1 MRRSKSLFV
10 TFEGIEGSGKSYQSK
25 KLYRKLKKLGYPVLY
40 TREPGGC
47 KSAETIRN
55 IILTGKKNK
64 FNILTDTLLYLA
76 SRNEHINEFLSPA
89 LKKNKIIICDRF
101 IDSTEAYQSYGRG
114 INKSL
119 INFLHKFIIR
129 DIKPNITFLLK
140 LNVTKAFKRMNKRK
154 IKNRYDQFSKKFY
167 QKVQNGFIN
176 ISKRKKR
183 KFVVLDTSI
192 DTKETENIIFKNI
205 MKLVNNVK

>member
-140 LNVTKAFKRMNKRK
+140 LNIPKAFKRMNKRK

-205 MKLVNNVK
+205 MKLLK

>member
-205 MKLVNNVK
+205 MKLLK

>member
-1 MRRSKSLFV
+1 MPKKKNYFV

-154 IKNRYDQFSKKFY
+154 F
-167 QKVQNGFIN
+167 
-176 ISKRKKR
+176 
-183 KFVVLDTSI
+183 
-192 DTKETENIIFKNI
+192 
-205 MKLVNNVK
+205 

>member
-1 MRRSKSLFV
+1 M
-10 TFEGIEGSGKSYQSK
+10 
-25 KLYRKLKKLGYPVLY
+25 
-40 TREPGGC
+40 
-47 KSAETIRN
+47 
-55 IILTGKKNK
+55 
-64 FNILTDTLLYLA
+64 LYLA

-140 LNVTKAFKRMNKRK
+140 LNIAKAFKRMNKRK

>member
-140 LNVTKAFKRMNKRK
+140 LNIAKAFKRMNKRK

-205 MKLVNNVK
+205 MKLVK

>member
-47 KSAETIRN
+47 KGAETIRK

-76 SRNEHINEFLSPA
+76 SRNEHINEFLRPA
-89 LKKNKIIICDRF
+89 LKKKKIIICDRF

-114 INKSL
+114 INISL

-140 LNVTKAFKRMNKRK
+140 LNITKAFNRMNKRK

-176 ISKRKKR
+176 ISKRKRR
-183 KFVVLDTSI
+183 KFVVLDTSF

-205 MKLVNNVK
+205 MKLVK

>member
-1 MRRSKSLFV
+1 MRRSKSLLV

-76 SRNEHINEFLSPA
+76 SRNEHINAFLRPA

-192 DTKETENIIFKNI
+192 DTNETENIIFRNI
-205 MKLVNNVK
+205 MKLVK

>member
-140 LNVTKAFKRMNKRK
+140 LNIAKAFKRMNKRK

>member
-140 LNVTKAFKRMNKRK
+140 LNIAKAFKRMNKRK

-205 MKLVNNVK
+205 MKLLK

>member
-205 MKLVNNVK
+205 MKLVK